1 MFVYHSHINFN
12 NQHITIEIEIL
23 ELRMHDRNML
33 TKPPN
38 KKSLMIKPWK
48 NIGKFVQI
56 SMDGLLLIF
65 LARKVPK
72 SQNTHQ
78 VKTMATTMMK
88 TIIKS

>member
-56 SMDGLLLIF
+56 SMDGLLLF
-65 LARKVPK
+65 F
-72 SQNTHQ
+72 
-78 VKTMATTMMK
+78 
-88 TIIKS
+88 